1 MNGMTATVT
10 VIGVDGRSL
19 PVGVDRTLNAAR
31 LIIGRRALLDAY
43 TASTERP
50 DGFTGPHLLELIDPA
65 VISTEALDALSASVH
80 AGEPAVVLT
89 HGDPGFFGILRSLRE
104 RGLPTV
110 CWPSISCLQ
119 RVAALIQRPW
129 DDVSV
134 VNARGP
140 DFGVAVN
147 VCRARRAVAVLTAP
161 GAGPAEIAMALDGW
175 RRTLVVLEDY
185 GGPAE
190 KLSIVDTIEGAARD
204 WQYPNI
210 VLCLA
215 DGDATGSRSWLAGGE
230 IIPPVDGWALGEDR
244 FAHREGV
251 GSPPEVRALAL
262 AKLAPRPG
270 ILVWDV
276 FAGSGALGIE
286 AGRLGAAVIA
296 VESDQ
301 GLCVR
306 IVANATAHN
315 VDIRLV
321 EGDLP
326 AVLTG
331 LPRPDAIFIGTA
343 RPDVVRRCAGVGA
356 CRIVVVVH
364 ELEGLGPARDA
375 LADNGYTVG
384 GCQLSSAQ
392 LEGLAG
398 GGAAVGPA
406 GSTFLLWGAQQRL
419 YLP

>member
-1 MNGMTATVT
+1 MTATVS

-19 PVGVDRTLNAAR
+19 PVGADRPLTTAR
-31 LIIGRRALLDAY
+31 LIVGRRALLDDYAR
-43 TASTERP
+43 SSEV
-50 DGFTGPHLLELIDPA
+50 TGPHLLELIDPA
-65 VISTEALDALSASVH
+65 VISSEALDALSASVE

-89 HGDPGFFGILRSLRE
+89 HGDPGFFGILRRIRE

-110 CWPSISCLQ
+110 CWPSLSCVQ

-134 VNARGP
+134 VSARGP
-140 DFGVAVN
+140 DFAAAVN
-147 VCRARRAVAVLTAP
+147 VCRARRAVAVQTAP
-161 GAGPAEIAMALDGW
+161 GAGPGELAVALDGW
-175 RRTLVVLEDY
+175 RRSLVVLEDY

-190 KLSIVDTIEGAARD
+190 KLSIMDTAEAASRD
-204 WQYPNI
+204 WQYPNL

-215 DGDATGSRSWLAGGE
+215 EGDTFGKESWLAGGE

-244 FAHREGV
+244 FAHREGIS
-251 GSPPEVRALAL
+251 SPPEVRALAL

-306 IVANATAHN
+306 IVANAMAHGID
-315 VDIRLV
+315 VRLV

-326 AVLTG
+326 GVLTG
-331 LPRPDAIFIGTA
+331 LPRPEAVFIGTA

-356 CRIVVVVH
+356 GRVVVVVH
-364 ELEGLGPARDA
+364 ELEALGPARDA
-375 LADNGYTVG
+375 LADNGYTVE
-384 GCQLSSAQ
+384 GCQLSAAPLQ
-392 LEGLAG
+392 GLAG
-398 GGAAVGPA
+398 GAAAVGL
-406 GSTFLLWGAQQRL
+406 SDTTFMLWGVHEQKVG
-419 YLP
+419 

>member
-1 MNGMTATVT
+1 
-10 VIGVDGRSL
+10 
-19 PVGVDRTLNAAR
+19 
-31 LIIGRRALLDAY
+31 LIVGRRVLLDAHARSGAVA
-43 TASTERP
+43 ASA
-50 DGFTGPHLLELIDPA
+50 HLFELIDPT
-65 VISTEALDALSASVH
+65 VMSSEALDALSASID
-80 AGEPAVVLT
+80 AGEPAAVLT
-89 HGDPGFFGILRSLRE
+89 HGDPGFFNVLRPIRE

-110 CWPSISCLQ
+110 CWPSVSCLQ
-119 RVAALIQRPW
+119 RIAALVQRPW

-134 VNARGP
+134 VNAHGS
-140 DFGVAVN
+140 DFYSAVN
-147 VCRARRAVAVLTAP
+147 VCRARRAVAVHTAP
-161 GAGPAEIAMALDGW
+161 GAGPGELAAALDGW
-175 RRTLVVLEDY
+175 RRSLVVLEDY

-190 KLSIVDTIEGAARD
+190 KLSVVDLAEAAARD
-204 WQYPNI
+204 WQYPNM

-215 DGDATGSRSWLAGGE
+215 EDDSVGNGSWLAGGE
-230 IIPPVDGWALGEDR
+230 IVPPVDGWALGEDR

-251 GSPPEVRALAL
+251 GSPTEVRALAL

-306 IVANATAHN
+306 VVANAIAHG
-315 VDIRLV
+315 VDVRLV

-331 LPRPDAIFIGTA
+331 LPRPDAVFIGTA

-356 CRIVVVVH
+356 ARVVLLVH
-364 ELEGLGPARDA
+364 ELEAIGPARDA
-375 LADNGYTVG
+375 LADNGYTVD
-384 GCQLSSAQ
+384 GCQLSAAP

-398 GGAAVGPA
+398 GAAAVGLARPA
-406 GSTFLLWGAQQRL
+406 FLLWGIREHV

>member
-1 MNGMTATVT
+1 MTATVA

-19 PVGVDRTLNAAR
+19 PADADRPITTAR
-31 LIIGRRALLDAY
+31 LIVGRQALLDLYARSAG
-43 TASTERP
+43 TSAKAR
-50 DGFTGPHLLELIDPA
+50 LLELIDPM
-65 VISTEALDALSASVH
+65 VISSEALDALSASVH

-89 HGDPGFFGILRSLRE
+89 HGDPGYFGILRAIRQ
-104 RGLPTV
+104 RGLPTI
-110 CWPSISCLQ
+110 CLPSISCLQ
-119 RVAALIQRPW
+119 RVAALVQRPW

-134 VNARGP
+134 VSARGS
-140 DFGVAVN
+140 DFGAAVN
-147 VCRARRAVAVLTAP
+147 VCRARKAVAVQTAP
-161 GAGPAEIAMALDGW
+161 GAGPGELAGALDGW
-175 RRTLVVLEDY
+175 RRSLVVLEDY

-190 KLSIVDTIEGAARD
+190 KLSIVDTAEAVSRD
-204 WQYPNI
+204 WQYPNV

-215 DGDATGSRSWLAGGE
+215 EGDSVGKGSWLAGGE
-230 IIPPVDGWALGEDR
+230 IIPPVDGWALDEDR

-270 ILVWDV
+270 ILLWDV

-306 IVANATAHN
+306 IVANATTHG

-321 EGDLP
+321 DGDLP
-326 AVLTG
+326 GVLTG
-331 LPRPDAIFIGTA
+331 LPRPDAVFIGTA

-356 CRIVVVVH
+356 SRVVVVVH
-364 ELEGLGPARDA
+364 ELEALGPARDA
-375 LADNGYTVG
+375 LADNGYTVD
-384 GCQLSSAQ
+384 GCQLSSAPI
-392 LEGLAG
+392 EGLTG

-406 GSTFLLWGAQQRL
+406 GSTILLCGVQQRI

>member
-1 MNGMTATVT
+1 MTSTVT

-19 PVGVDRTLNAAR
+19 PAGADRILATAR
-31 LIIGRRALLDAY
+31 LVVGRRALLDAF
-43 TASTERP
+43 AA
-50 DGFTGPHLLELIDPA
+50 DGSVRRIELADPA
-65 VISTEALDALSASVH
+65 RLSAEALTALSDSVRS
-80 AGEPAVVLT
+80 GEPAVVLT
-89 HGDPGFFGILRSLRE
+89 SGDPGYFGLLRTLRE
-104 RGLPTV
+104 HDLPV
-110 CWPSISCLQ
+110 VSWPSVSSLQ

-134 VNARGP
+134 VSALGR
-140 DFGVAVN
+140 DFGAAVN
-147 VCRARRAVAVLTAP
+147 VCRARRAVAVVTGP
-161 GAGPAEIAMALDGW
+161 GAGPAELAAELDGW
-175 RRTLVVLEDY
+175 RRTLVVLEDF

-190 KLSIVDTIEGAARD
+190 KLSIVDTAEAAQRE
-204 WQYPNI
+204 WQLPNM

-215 DGDATGSRSWLAGGE
+215 DLEAVGTDAWLAGGE

-251 GSPPEVRALAL
+251 SISPELRALAL

-270 ILVWDV
+270 TLIWDV
-276 FAGSGALGIE
+276 FAGSGAFGVE
-286 AGRLGAAVIA
+286 AARLGAAVLAI
-296 VESDQ
+296 ECDQ

-315 VDIRLV
+315 VDVRLV

-331 LPRPDAIFIGTA
+331 LPRPDAIFVGTA
-343 RPDVVRRCAGVGA
+343 RSDVVRRCASVGA
-356 CRIVVVVH
+356 CRIVVVIN
-364 ELEGLGPARDA
+364 ELEGIGPARDA
-375 LADNGYTVG
+375 LADNGYTVE
-384 GCQLSSAQ
+384 GCQLSAAP
-392 LEGLAG
+392 LEGLPG

-406 GSTFLLWGAQQRL
+406 TSSFLLWGAQHRV

>member
-1 MNGMTATVT
+1 MTATVS

-19 PVGVDRTLNAAR
+19 PAGADRTLTTAR
-31 LIIGRRALLDAY
+31 LIIGRRPLLEAHARSGDLVADA
-43 TASTERP
+43 
-50 DGFTGPHLLELIDPA
+50 HLLELIDPA
-65 VISTEALDALSASVH
+65 VMSPAALDALSASVR

-89 HGDPGFFGILRSLRE
+89 HGDPGYFGILRAIRE

-134 VNARGP
+134 VSAHGP
-140 DFGVAVN
+140 DFASAVN
-147 VCRARRAVAVLTAP
+147 VCRARRAVAVVTAP
-161 GAGPAEIAMALDGW
+161 GAGPGELAVALDGW
-175 RRTLVVLEDY
+175 RRSLVVLEDY

-190 KLSIVDTIEGAARD
+190 KLSIVDILEAAARD
-204 WQYPNI
+204 WQYPNM

-215 DGDATGSRSWLAGGE
+215 DGDSVGKGGWLAGGE

-286 AGRLGAAVIA
+286 AGRLGAAVVAI
-296 VESDQ
+296 ESDQ

-306 IVANATAHN
+306 IVANATSHG
-315 VDIRLV
+315 VDVRLV

-326 AVLTG
+326 GVLTG
-331 LPRPDAIFIGTA
+331 LPRPDAVFIGTA
-343 RPDVVRRCAGVGA
+343 RPDVVRRCADVGA
-356 CRIVVVVH
+356 GRVVVVVH
-364 ELEGLGPARDA
+364 ELEALGPARDA
-375 LADNGYTVG
+375 LADNGYTVD
-384 GCQLSSAQ
+384 GCQLSAAP

-406 GSTFLLWGAQQRL
+406 GSTFLLWGIRQHL

>member
-1 MNGMTATVT
+1 MGGVTATVT

-19 PVGVDRTLNAAR
+19 PPGAAPALAGAR
-31 LIIGRRALLDAY
+31 LVVGRRALLHTYAG
-43 TASTERP
+43 AEARMV
-50 DGFTGPHLLELIDPA
+50 ELGAAAAMPA
-65 VISTEALDALSASVH
+65 AALDALDASVR
-80 AGEPAVVLT
+80 AGEPAVVLAS
-89 HGDPGFFGILRSLRE
+89 GDPGFFGLLRQLRE

-110 CWPSISCLQ
+110 SWPSVSCLQ
-119 RVAALIQRPW
+119 RVAAAMGRPW

-134 VNARGP
+134 VSAR
-140 DFGVAVN
+140 DFAAAVN
-147 VCRARRAVAVLTAP
+147 VCRARRAVAVVTAP
-161 GAGPAEIAMALDGW
+161 GAGPAELGAALDGW
-175 RRTLVVLEDY
+175 RRTLIVLEDH
-185 GGPAE
+185 GGPGE
-190 KLSIVDTIEGAARD
+190 KLSVVDTAEAAGRD
-204 WQYPNI
+204 WQEPNI

-215 DGDATGSRSWLAGGE
+215 DPEGVGRDSWLAGGE
-230 IIPPVDGWALGEDR
+230 VVPPADGWALPEDR

-270 ILVWDV
+270 TLVWDV

-286 AGRLGAAVIA
+286 AARLGAAVLA

-306 IVANATAHN
+306 IVANASAHG
-315 VDIRLV
+315 VDVRLV

-326 AVLTG
+326 AVLAG
-331 LPRPDAIFIGTA
+331 LPAPDAIFIGTA
-343 RPDVVRRCAGVGA
+343 RSDVVRRCAGVGA
-356 CRIVVVVH
+356 CRVVVVVH

-375 LADNGYTVG
+375 LTDNGYTVD
-384 GCQLSSAQ
+384 GCQLSAAP

-398 GGAAVGPA
+398 GGAAVGA
-406 GSTFLLWGAQQRL
+406 ASSTFLLWGAQQRV